1 MKRFCHRLGV
11 SCGSVGG
18 LCAIALLLVL
28 DLAVFQF
35 HIARLRDNEERFVEI
50 HAQLS
55 ILQELRAVIRD
66 AESAERGFLLIGAP
80 EYLKSYE
87 TAAAR
92 IVGAVQRLKRRAGD
106 DPRQREQLAAMQEKV
121 DARLA
126 EFRTA
131 IAARDAGGFEAAQQ
145 FLMTDHERFL
155 MDGIRGLI
163 TEMRLDK
170 ESILAE
176 RAIESRR
183 SLKLAATT
191 DMMGTAIGIG
201 LVGLA
206 FALFRRDFL
215 HQRWADEA
223 SRRLAAIVESSD
235 DAIIGKSVDG
245 VITSWNA
252 GAREIFGFCSEE
264 MVGRPMAKLVPPD
277 LLAEDRENHRLAAQG
292 IHVEQYETKRLTKHG
307 RMIDVSLSASPVKE
321 PSGRVIGIA
330 SIVRDITE
338 QKTLQRAVLEIAA
351 QEQRR
356 IGQDLHD
363 GTGQELTGLAMLS
376 QRLLAMLEG
385 KSEPEARMAAK
396 IAEGLDDVLRG
407 VRILSRGLVPVQL
420 DREGL
425 MAALADLAARTS
437 ELHDVICTFQCD
449 EPVCIPNNNI
459 ATNLYRMSQEAV
471 TNAIKH
477 GDAKNITISLSIDG
491 EVVTLRVADDGTG
504 MKQFQA
510 SATVGVGLRIMRY
523 RAQLIGA
530 KLDVAP
536 SYFHGTEVSCRFV
549 CKRTPDGSCEPAA
562 DDDVEEPEFP
572 EVRRRSLVLLQR
584 GV

>member
-1 MKRFCHRLGV
+1 MNRYCNRLGV
-11 SCGSVGG
+11 SCGSMGG
-18 LCAIALLLVL
+18 LLAIALLLVL

-35 HIARLRDNEERFVEI
+35 HISRLSENEERFIEI
-50 HAQLS
+50 HGQLA

-66 AESAERGFLLIGAP
+66 AESAERGFLLIGDP
-80 EYLKSYE
+80 EYLKLYE
-87 TAAAR
+87 TAVAR
-92 IVGAVQRLKRRAGD
+92 IIGAVERLQRRESDA
-106 DPRQREQLAAMQEKV
+106 PRQRAQLAAMREKV
-121 DARLA
+121 DARLV
-126 EFRTA
+126 EFRAA

-145 FLMTDHERFL
+145 FVAANHERRL

-170 ESILAE
+170 ESVLAE
-176 RAIESRR
+176 RTAESRR
-183 SLKLAATT
+183 SVKLASRT
-191 DMMGTAIGIG
+191 DMMGAAIGIG

-215 HQRWADEA
+215 HQQRADDA

-235 DAIIGKSVDG
+235 DAIIGESVDG
-245 VITSWNA
+245 VVTSWNA
-252 GAREIFGFCSEE
+252 GAREIFGFGAEE
-264 MVGRPMAKLVPPD
+264 MVDRPTDKLVPPA
-277 LLAEDRENHRLAAQG
+277 LLAEARENHRLAAQG
-292 IHVEQYETKRLTKHG
+292 IHVEQHETKRLTKHG
-307 RMIDVSLSASPVKE
+307 RTIDVSLSASPIKD
-321 PSGRVIGIA
+321 PAGQVIGIA

-338 QKTLQRAVLEIAA
+338 QRTLQRAVLEIAG

-437 ELHDVICTFQCD
+437 ELQDVVCTFQCD
-449 EPVCIPNNNI
+449 EPVCIPNNNV

-477 GDAKNITISLSIDG
+477 GGAKNITISLSVHG
-491 EVVTLRVADDGTG
+491 ELVTLRVTDDGSG
-504 MKQFQA
+504 LKQFQA
-510 SATVGVGLRIMRY
+510 SASVGTGLRIMRY

-549 CKRTPDGSCEPAA
+549 CKRTADGSCEPAE
-562 DDDVEEPEFP
+562 DVGVEEPDLP
-572 EVRRRSLVLLQR
+572 GARHRSLMLLQR

>member
-1 MKRFCHRLGV
+1 MV
-11 SCGSVGG
+11 
-18 LCAIALLLVL
+18 

-35 HIARLRDNEERFVEI
+35 LSLRLNENEERFIEI
-50 HAQLS
+50 HGQLA

-66 AESAERGFLLIGAP
+66 AESAERGFLLIGDP

-92 IVGAVQRLKRRAGD
+92 IVGAVERLQRRLGD
-106 DPRQREQLAAMQEKV
+106 DRRQRAQLAAMREMV
-121 DARLA
+121 DARLV

-131 IAARDAGGFEAAQQ
+131 IAARDTDGLETAQQ
-145 FLMTDHERFL
+145 FAMADHERRL

-170 ESILAE
+170 ESVLAE
-176 RAIESRR
+176 LAIESRR

-191 DMMGTAIGIG
+191 DMIGAAIGIG

-206 FALFRRDFL
+206 FTLFRRDFL
-215 HQRWADEA
+215 HQQRADEA

-235 DAIIGKSVDG
+235 DAIIGESVDG
-245 VITSWNA
+245 VVASWNA
-252 GAREIFGFCSEE
+252 GAREIFGFSAEE
-264 MVGRPMAKLVPPD
+264 MVGRPTAKLVPPA
-277 LLAEDRENHRLAAQG
+277 LLAEARENLMLAARG
-292 IHVEQYETKRLTKHG
+292 VHVEQYETKRLTKNG
-307 RMIDVSLSASPVKE
+307 RTIDVSLSASPIKDPV
-321 PSGRVIGIA
+321 GQVIGIA

-338 QKTLQRAVLEIAA
+338 QRALQRAVLDIAS

-437 ELHDVICTFQCD
+437 EMQDVICTFQCD
-449 EPVCIPNNNI
+449 EPVCIPNNNV

-477 GDAKNITISLSIDG
+477 GGAKNITISLSVDG
-491 EVVTLRVADDGTG
+491 ELVTLRVADDGAG
-504 MKQFQA
+504 LKQFQA
-510 SATVGVGLRIMRY
+510 SAPVGTGLRIMRY

-530 KLDVAP
+530 KLNVTP
-536 SYFHGTEVSCRFV
+536 SYFDGTEVSCRFV
-549 CKRTPDGSCEPAA
+549 CKRTPDGSCEPA
-562 DDDVEEPEFP
+562 DDEVVIEEPALAGA
-572 EVRRRSLVLLQR
+572 RNRSLMLLQR